1 MILGTLNQWSAY
13 QAQLPAAVKAAV
25 EQLLS
30 RDLADL
36 APGRYEFAGSKSYFM
51 IQEPETRALEATRHE
66 AHRTYA
72 DVQIVLSGIERFG
85 VAPADPGLA
94 PAEDRFEKS
103 DIAFYPLPAHESFVD
118 VGAGMFVVF
127 YPGEFHRPAIAVGS
141 PAKIRKAVIK
151 IHRDEF

>member
-1 MILGTLNQWSAY
+1 MILGTLSQLDAY
-13 QAQLPAAVKAAV
+13 RQQLPAAVIRAV
-25 EQLLS
+25 EKLLN
-30 RDLADL
+30 RDLAEL
-36 APGRYEFAGSKSYFM
+36 APGRYEFEGSQSYFM

-72 DVQIVLSGIERFG
+72 DVQIVLRGVERFG
-85 VAPADPGLA
+85 VAPVDPALPPAD
-94 PAEDRFEKS
+94 DRFEKS
-103 DIAFYPLPAHESFVD
+103 DIAFYPQPANESFVD

-151 IHRDEF
+151 IHRDEL